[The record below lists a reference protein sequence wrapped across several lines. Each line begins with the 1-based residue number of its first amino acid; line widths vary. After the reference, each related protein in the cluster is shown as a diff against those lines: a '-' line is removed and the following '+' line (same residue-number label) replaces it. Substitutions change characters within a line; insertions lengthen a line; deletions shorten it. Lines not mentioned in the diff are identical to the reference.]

1 MKPAHPARA
10 TAGGRSH
17 RAHGMLLHLE
27 RATLPT
33 IHGDFTVHHCQNLFT
48 RNEVL
53 AVAQGNLQS
62 PEPLLARVHSSCVT
76 SESYGSRDCDCAE
89 QLEAALAH
97 IARAGRGV
105 VFYLMQ
111 EGRGA
116 GFTAKA
122 RDRMIVQASRD
133 TMTTFDAY
141 ERLGLGRDHRVYDE
155 VASLRHLLGVTA
167 PLRVLTN
174 NPDKLA
180 ALAAEGI
187 AIDGSVPLQR
197 LPSPFN
203 LHYLAA
209 KSRSGHTLNG
219 TDGDAHGAE
228 LPEPVEYFDPYALP
242 DAPQLIYT
250 ASYLIPLLVHGDGTG
265 PHWFRL
271 HAYFDLDTRRERVV
285 LTYGVASG
293 RVSLVR
299 VQRETLVERFPLRGG
314 GIAKRQW
321 HATIRA
327 IVDDGAGCVVFGAL
341 DDVSAWLLA
350 HHARSRA
357 RPLLAGDDPA
367 DPNAALAAA
376 LAALGIRTEPAALLA
391 P

>member
-1 MKPAHPARA
+1 MKPARFPAPADPRL
-10 TAGGRSH
+10 SH

-27 RATLPT
+27 SATLPT
-33 IHGDFTVHHCQNLFT
+33 IHGDFTVHRFQNFFT

-133 TMTTFDAY
+133 AITTFDAY
-141 ERLGLGRDHRVYDE
+141 ERMGLGRDHRVYDE

-180 ALAAEGI
+180 ALATEGI
-187 AIDGSVPLQR
+187 AIDGSVPLQHA
-197 LPSPFN
+197 PSPFN

-219 TDGDAHGAE
+219 TDGDTHGAE
-228 LPEPVEYFDPYALP
+228 LPEPVQYFEPYALP
-242 DAPQLIYT
+242 DAPHLVYT
-250 ASYLIPLLVHGDGTG
+250 ASYLMPLLVHGDRSG

-271 HAYFDLDTRRERVV
+271 HAYFDLATSRERVV
-285 LTYGVASG
+285 LTYGATSG
-293 RVSLVR
+293 RVPLVR
-299 VQRETLVERFPLRGG
+299 VQREALVERFPLRGG
-314 GIAKRQW
+314 GLAKREW

-327 IVDDGAGCVVFGAL
+327 MVDHGTGCVVFGAL

-350 HHARSRA
+350 HHARVRA
-357 RPLLAGDDPA
+357 RPLLTSNDPVDA
-367 DPNAALAAA
+367 NAAVVAA
-376 LAALGIRTEPAALLA
+376 LEALGIGTEPAAFVAL
-391 P
+391 

>member
-1 MKPAHPARA
+1 MTPARA
-10 TAGGRSH
+10 PGEAAPGRSH

-27 RATLPT
+27 SAMLPT
-33 IHGDFTVHHCQNLFT
+33 IHGDFSVHRYQNLFT

-53 AVAQGNLQS
+53 AVAQGNLRS

-141 ERLGLGRDHRVYDE
+141 ERMGLGRDHRVYDE
-155 VASLRHLLGVTA
+155 VASLRHLLGITA

-174 NPDKLA
+174 NPEKLA

-187 AIDGSVPLQR
+187 AIEGSVSLQR
-197 LPSPFN
+197 APSPFN

-242 DAPQLIYT
+242 EVPHLVYT
-250 ASYLIPLLVHGDGTG
+250 ASYLMPLLVHGRSG
-265 PHWFRL
+265 PRWFRL
-271 HAYFDLDTRRERVV
+271 HAYFDLATSRERVV
-285 LTYGVASG
+285 LTYGAASG
-293 RVSLVR
+293 RVPLVR
-299 VQRETLVERFPLRGG
+299 VQREALVERVPLRGG
-314 GIAKRQW
+314 GVAKRQW
-321 HATIRA
+321 NATVRA
-327 IVDDGAGCVVFGAL
+327 IVDHAAGCVVFGAL

-350 HHARSRA
+350 HHAGGRA
-357 RPLLAGDDPA
+357 RPLIARDDPA

-376 LAALGIRTEPAALLA
+376 LAALGVRTETAALLA